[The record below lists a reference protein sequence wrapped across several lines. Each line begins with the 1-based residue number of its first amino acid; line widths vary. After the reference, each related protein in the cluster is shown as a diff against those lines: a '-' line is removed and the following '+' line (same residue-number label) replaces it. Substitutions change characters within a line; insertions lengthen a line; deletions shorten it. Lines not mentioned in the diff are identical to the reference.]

1 MGCSGFKG
9 RLVWTASSEVRFE
22 LSIRGGSLVWFTPEV
37 SLVKRGSIF
46 SYVMGSVCHYVK
58 SSAAF
63 FEVGFSLWTGYA
75 MDDLDQQ

>member
-22 LSIRGGSLVWFTPEV
+22 LSIKGLDHILLRGSSLVWFTPEV
-37 SLVKRGSIF
+37 SLVKSGSIF

-63 FEVGFSLWTGYA
+63 FEVGLSL
-75 MDDLDQQ
+75 